1 MFLIHGAEFY
11 QIAKKQ
17 PNTADLEFFP
27 ELDPRYEE
35 ACPLPLT
42 KLLQTSHLNET
53 FYVTA

>member
-35 ACPLPLT
+35 AWLS
-42 KLLQTSHLNET
+42 LLLMLSAD
-53 FYVTA
+53 FGW